1 MKADVMASNEYGLG
15 AKLKCEH

>member
-1 MKADVMASNEYGLG
+1 VKADAMASNEYGLG